1 MSQYILQRG
10 ITSLT
15 WPWPLP
21 IEQSDK
27 NDEEEFDSEEVDAM
41 PAWYTLRL
49 GETGILKTK
58 KWLIASFEVNQGR
71 GVKNQD
77 VKLAEMKK

>member
-1 MSQYILQRG
+1 
-10 ITSLT
+10 
-15 WPWPLP
+15 
-21 IEQSDK
+21 
-27 NDEEEFDSEEVDAM
+27 M